1 MPNDEIIENASSDAV
16 DSGNIM
22 KNNVNFPLNDFSFMP
37 NKISEWGPTAWASRR
52 LAIVECHHRDDHR

>member
-37 NKISEWGPTAWASRR
+37 NKISEWGPTA
-52 LAIVECHHRDDHR
+52 